1 MADDERLLI
10 SLEARI
16 TDFERKMAQ
25 AEKRGT
31 RTYTKLRQDSA
42 TATKG
47 METDM
52 SRATGRINQALA
64 QGGAQMGALGKTWAV
79 GFVGGIAGGLAAAGL
94 SGIITQVGDVAR
106 SVATVGDEARRA
118 GVSAKAFQEWKFVAE
133 QNRIGIDAM
142 VDGLK
147 ELNLRADEFAI
158 TGKGSAAE
166 AFARLGYSA
175 EEVKRK
181 LEDPSAL
188 LLEIIGRLEQMDS
201 AAQIRIADELFGG
214 TAGERF
220 VELLDQGEAGIRA
233 TITAAN
239 DLGVIMD
246 DELIAKAAEVDR
258 NFSAIA
264 ATVGT
269 ALKSAIVSAADS
281 LTDFINRFWDFQ
293 HQSNSVLRG
302 QQLSITS
309 AQAEAADQ
317 LREIDMQES
326 MGVAAPDSNTWAD
339 QRAQWETVI
348 ADRQKQ
354 LDQIDGILN
363 DRAPPPKPMEKPGD
377 RTWTPPAY
385 VAPPPSGGG
394 GGGGGGSS
402 GGRSGGASGRSDDF
416 ERETEQLLKRT
427 AALKAGT
434 LAQAEIN
441 PLLEDFG
448 FAAEFASARTE
459 LLLAAQQA
467 GVPITAELKGQIDQ
481 LALGYANAAA
491 ASEQLETTQ
500 AEAMDRAQELGRLRQ
515 DTIGGF
521 AKDLLNGV
529 DAADAFNNALGRIAD
544 RLLDMAL
551 NAAFPTTPGAS
562 AGGGFFGSILGSL
575 GGALSGKPALGA
587 TGPFRGAGALY
598 ASGTANTGGRR
609 GEPRGIVHGQ
619 EAVIPLPAGGSVPVE
634 VRGGGGQ
641 EGGGKM
647 AIELNLG
654 KDLEARIL
662 KQAGSQAVQIN
673 QAGMAQMRRE
683 VPGIL
688 TKHQLRN
695 G

>member
-42 TATKG
+42 GATKG
-47 METDM
+47 MEADM
-52 SRATGRINQALA
+52 NRATTRINQALA

-79 GFVGGIAGGLAAAGL
+79 GLVGGIAGGLAAAGL

-166 AFARLGYSA
+166 AFARLGYGA

-188 LLEIIGRLEQMDS
+188 LLEIIGRLEQMDK

-220 VELLDQGEAGIRA
+220 VELLAQGEDGIRA

-239 DLGVIMD
+239 DLGIIMD

-258 NFSAIA
+258 NFHAIA

-281 LTDFINRFWDFQ
+281 LTDFINRFREFQ

-317 LREIDMQES
+317 LREIEMQEN
-326 MGVAAPDSNTWAD
+326 MGVPAPDSNTWD
-339 QRAQWETVI
+339 QQRAQWEKVI

-363 DRAPPPKPMEKPGD
+363 DRTPPPKPMDKPGD

-385 VAPPPSGGG
+385 VPPPASGGG
-394 GGGGGGSS
+394 GGGKGGRGGGQSEAAK
-402 GGRSGGASGRSDDF
+402 RAEDF
-416 ERETEQLLKRT
+416 QRETEQLLKRT

-441 PLLEDFG
+441 PLIEDFG

-491 ASEQLETTQ
+491 ASGELEATQ

-521 AKDLLNGV
+521 AKDLMNGV
-529 DAADAFNNALGRIAD
+529 TAADAFNNALGRIAD
-544 RLLDMAL
+544 RLIDMAL
-551 NAAFPTTPGAS
+551 NAAFPVTPA
-562 AGGGFFGSILGSL
+562 AGGGLGAL
-575 GGALSGKPALGA
+575 GGLG
-587 TGPFRGAGALY
+587 GGAG
-598 ASGTANTGGRR
+598 
-609 GEPRGIVHGQ
+609 
-619 EAVIPLPAGGSVPVE
+619 
-634 VRGGGGQ
+634 
-641 EGGGKM
+641 
-647 AIELNLG
+647 
-654 KDLEARIL
+654 
-662 KQAGSQAVQIN
+662 
-673 QAGMAQMRRE
+673 
-683 VPGIL
+683 
-688 TKHQLRN
+688 
-695 G
+695 

>member
-42 TATKG
+42 GATKG
-47 METDM
+47 MEADM
-52 SRATGRINQALA
+52 TRATTRINQALA

-79 GFVGGIAGGLAAAGL
+79 GLVGGIAGGLAAAGL

-118 GVSAKAFQEWKFVAE
+118 GVSAKVFQEWKFVAE

-166 AFARLGYSA
+166 AFARLGYGA

-239 DLGVIMD
+239 DLGIIMD
-246 DELIAKAAEVDR
+246 DELIAKAAQVDR
-258 NFSAIA
+258 NFNAIA
-264 ATVGT
+264 TTVGT

-281 LTDFINRFWDFQ
+281 LTDFINRFREFQ

-326 MGVAAPDSNTWAD
+326 MGVAAPDSNTWD
-339 QRAQWETVI
+339 QQRAQWETVI
-348 ADRQKQ
+348 ADRQRQ

-363 DRAPPPKPMEKPGD
+363 DRTPPPEPISGPTD

-385 VAPPPSGGG
+385 VPPPASGGG
-394 GGGGGGSS
+394 GGGGRKG
-402 GGRSGGASGRSDDF
+402 GGASERADEF

-467 GVPITAELKGQIDQ
+467 GIPITAELRGQIDQ

-491 ASEQLETTQ
+491 ASGELEATQ
-500 AEAMDRAQELGRLRQ
+500 ADAMQRAQELGRLRQ

-521 AKDLLNGV
+521 AKDLMNGV
-529 DAADAFNNALGRIAD
+529 TAADAFNNALGRIAD
-544 RLLDMAL
+544 RLIDMAL
-551 NAAFPTTPGAS
+551 NAAFPATPT
-562 AGGGFFGSILGSL
+562 AGGGLGALGSL
-575 GGALSGKPALGA
+575 GGGMGGGLRTMLG
-587 TGPFRGAGALY
+587 GPFGAILGGLGGFLGF

-662 KQAGSQAVQIN
+662 KKAGTQAVQIN

-683 VPGIL
+683 VPGIV
-688 TKHQLRN
+688 TKHQVRN

>member
-16 TDFERKMAQ
+16 TDFEKKMAQ

-31 RTYTKLRQDSA
+31 RTYTKLRQDSG
-42 TATKG
+42 TATKA

-64 QGGAQMGALGKTWAV
+64 QGGAQMGALGKTWAI
-79 GFVGGIAGGLAAAGL
+79 GLVGGMAGGLAAAGL
-94 SGIITQVGDVAR
+94 SGIIGAVGEVAK
-106 SVATVGDEARRA
+106 SVATVGDEAKRA

-166 AFARLGYSA
+166 AFARLGYGA

-220 VELLDQGEAGIRA
+220 VELLAQGEDGIRS

-246 DELIAKAAEVDR
+246 DELIAKAAELDR
-258 NFSAIA
+258 NFNAIS

-269 ALKSAIVSAADS
+269 ALKSAIVTAADS
-281 LTDFINRFWDFQ
+281 LTDFINRFREFQ

-309 AQAEAADQ
+309 AQADAADQ

-326 MGVAAPDSNTWAD
+326 MGVAAPDSNTWD
-339 QRAQWETVI
+339 QQRAQWETVI
-348 ADRQKQ
+348 ADRQRQ

-363 DRAPPPKPMEKPGD
+363 DRAPPPKPMEKPTD

-385 VAPPPSGGG
+385 VAPPASGGG
-394 GGGGGGSS
+394 GSGGRKG
-402 GGRSGGASGRSDDF
+402 GGRSGGASQRADEF

-441 PLLEDFG
+441 PLLQDFG
-448 FAAEFASARTE
+448 FAAEFASARAE

-467 GVPITAELKGQIDQ
+467 GIPITAELKGQIDQ

-544 RLLDMAL
+544 RLIDMAL
-551 NAAFPTTPGAS
+551 TAAFPAAPA
-562 AGGGFFGSILGSL
+562 AGGAPGGMGGLGTILGGLRGFL
-575 GGALSGKPALGA
+575 G
-587 TGPFRGAGALY
+587 F

-634 VRGGGGQ
+634 VRGGQGGGS
-641 EGGGKM
+641 EGGGAM

-662 KQAGSQAVQIN
+662 KKAGTQSVQIN
-673 QAGMAQMRRE
+673 QAGLAQMRRE
-683 VPGIL
+683 VPGIV